1 MNELVQGKRMTV
13 REVAEQFGCSAETVK
28 GHIRDLFP
36 GLMQNGVT
44 TYLTPPQVTII
55 LERIQKTTSE
65 HRGAESVNLQRSVI
79 GIETAL
85 TPALKLEMLYRQI
98 DEIKTAEIDRLRS
111 DNTRL
116 QIKADEHETYLTVK
130 RVAKLNNLP
139 WSSLDW
145 KLVSRSSQALELEWR
160 KADDL
165 NYGVCNAYHIDAWRD
180 AYPHLKYPGGRQ

>member
-1 MNELVQGKRMTV
+1 MTV
-13 REVAEQFGCSAETVK
+13 KEVAKNLSCSPETVK

-36 GLMQNGVT
+36 GLMRNGKT

-65 HRGAESVNLQRSVI
+65 HRGAESVHLQRSVV

-85 TPALKLEMLYRQI
+85 TPALRLEMLYRQI
-98 DEIKTAEIDRLRS
+98 DEIKTAEIERLKS
-111 DNTRL
+111 ENTRL
-116 QIKADEHETYLTVK
+116 QIRADENDTYLTVK

-139 WSSLDW
+139 WASLDW
-145 KLVSRSSQALELEWR
+145 KRVRRSSQALELEWR

-165 NYGVCNAYHIDAWRD
+165 NYGTCNAYHIDAWRD
-180 AYPHLKYPGGRQ
+180 AYPYLKYPGGRQ